1 MGLDIE
7 MKTDGWMHGGLAAA
21 ALVALLFPLGARA
34 AAEPPSGKIVEE
46 VDFAISCGADSQ
58 KAFKHA
64 VWTLHSFWYPEAL
77 KEFTAIAAAEPGCAM
92 AYWGEAMSHWYPL
105 WYPPSPAALKAGSE
119 AVAKALAAP
128 TKTPREKDYIAAI
141 AAFYRDNDKLDHRTR
156 ALAYE
161 KAMEQVYVKYPDD
174 REAAV
179 FYALAL
185 NATAPP
191 TDKTFANKRK
201 AAAILNKIWKEEP
214 NHPGVVHYLIH
225 SDDTPQFA
233 EAGLAAAIC
242 YAKIAPDV
250 PHALHMPS
258 HIFTRLGMW
267 QQSIDSN
274 RAAKAASLA
283 YIQKT
288 LGPGGY
294 DSNTL
299 HAMDYLEYAYLQ
311 IAQDG
316 PAKAVVDELT
326 GFRKSDAANLPTA
339 YAVAAIPVR
348 YALERRDWAAAAA
361 LTAPAIGFPLER
373 FPWAE
378 AMISYARA
386 LGEART
392 GNIAGARA
400 EIANLQ
406 SLEDKLKGKDTYWA
420 NQVEVQ
426 RLAAAGIL
434 AHVQGD
440 DKKAVELVRAAAD
453 LDATMDKHPAT
464 PSSVLPARELLA
476 DLLLELNQPAA
487 ALIEYQAVLKTD
499 PNRFRS
505 LLGEA
510 RAAKAVGDAATAH
523 GAYQKLV
530 ALSKPSGAARPG
542 LAEAKAY
549 LTN

>member
-1 MGLDIE
+1 MQYHRISIGFV
-7 MKTDGWMHGGLAAA
+7 AA
-21 ALVALLFPLGARA
+21 ALLAFPSQELRA
-34 AAEPPSGKIVEE
+34 DTAPRVGEE
-46 VDFAISCGADSQ
+46 VDFAISCGSTSQ
-58 KAFKHA
+58 EAFKHA

-77 KEFTAIAAAEPGCAM
+77 AEFTAIAASEPSCAM
-92 AYWGEAMSHWYPL
+92 AYWGIAMSHWYPL
-105 WYPPSPAALKAGSE
+105 WYPPSPDGLKAGSE
-119 AVAKALAAP
+119 AVAKAMAAP
-128 TKTPREKDYIAAI
+128 TQTSREADYIAAI
-141 AAFYRDNDKLDHRTR
+141 AAFYRDNNMLDHQTR
-156 ALAYE
+156 AVAYE
-161 KAMEQVYVKYPDD
+161 KAMEQVYERYPED

-185 NATAPP
+185 NASALKA
-191 TDKTFANKRK
+191 DKTFANQRK

-225 SDDTPQFA
+225 SDDSPEFA
-233 EAGLAAAIC
+233 AAGLDAAIC
-242 YAKIAPDV
+242 YSKIAPDV

-274 RAAKAASLA
+274 RAAHRAALDYVHRGRGS
-283 YIQKT
+283 
-288 LGPGGY
+288 GSY
-294 DSNTL
+294 DQETL
-299 HAMDYLEYAYLQ
+299 HTMDYLEYAYLQ

-316 PAKAVVDELT
+316 PAKEVVDELI
-326 GFRKSDAANLPTA
+326 GFRQSEGDHLVGA

-348 YALERRDWAAAAA
+348 YALERRDWPAAAA
-361 LTAPAIGFPLER
+361 LSEPAIGFPLER

-378 AMISYARA
+378 AMIAYARA
-386 LGEART
+386 LGDART
-392 GNIAGARA
+392 GNIAGAEA
-400 EIANLQ
+400 EIGRLQ
-406 SLEDKLKGKDTYWA
+406 SLEDKLKGNDSYWA

-440 DKKAVELVRAAAD
+440 DKKAVALVRDAAD

-476 DLLLELNQPAA
+476 DLLLELNQPDA
-487 ALIEYQAVLKTD
+487 ALVEYRAMLSTD

-510 RAAKAVGDAATAH
+510 RAAKQTGDSATARD
-523 GAYQKLV
+523 AYGKLM
-530 ALSKPSGAARPG
+530 ALSKPVGPARPE
-542 LAEAKAY
+542 LAEAKSY